1 MNELAAISPPIL
13 VASLAMNAYWA
24 IIMLGIAKVSNNL
37 ASRAMFL
44 LPALLSFTVVILTII
59 ELLQ

>member
-1 MNELAAISPPIL
+1 MDQILTVSTPIL